1 MEGIYGL
8 KEKLQGIYAEHS
20 IKIEKSIQFVVALI
34 AFLQINKNIGFFKMA
49 SSPAIALGL
58 AVICAFFPPFM
69 TVLVATL
76 LILAHMYGVS
86 LGVLAVT
93 GVIFVIMYVFYLR
106 LAPKMGMAI
115 LLSALAFVFK
125 VPFVVPMAY
134 ALLSTPS
141 AIIAIMCGTF
151 TYYMLGY
158 VKGIAPAFTGDE
170 APGLLEQVTT
180 VSREV
185 FEVKEMWCVMFAFVI
200 AFLLVYTIRRQSI
213 NHSWKIAAVAG
224 AIVNI
229 LISVGGSTVLGV
241 EGNMGTIF
249 TGSIVAVVVALV
261 LEVLFFAV
269 DYSRSE
275 NLQYE
280 DDEYYYYVKAVPK
293 FQVAIPEKKVKRINK
308 RDESKI
314 LDTDEVRRKKNQR
327 KTRKPQTEKEINEQ
341 LLKKSLKE
349 KY

>member
-229 LISVGGSTVLGV
+229 LIGVGGSTVLGV

>member
-1 MEGIYGL
+1 MESIYVF
-8 KEKLQGIYAEHS
+8 KEKLQEVYAQHS
-20 IKIEKSIQFVVALI
+20 MIIEKAVQFVVALV

-49 SSPAIALGL
+49 ASPAVALGL

-69 TVLVATL
+69 TVLAATF
-76 LILAHMYGVS
+76 LILVHMYGVS
-86 LGVLAVT
+86 IGVLAVT
-93 GVIFVIMYVFYLR
+93 AVIFVIMYIFYLR

-115 LLSALAFVFK
+115 LLAALSFVFK

-134 ALLSTPS
+134 ALLSGPS
-141 AIIAIMCGTF
+141 AIVAILCGTF

-158 VKGIAPAFTGDE
+158 VKGIAPAFTGDD
-170 APGLLEQVTT
+170 APGLLDQITT
-180 VSREV
+180 VSKQV
-185 FEVKEMWCVMFAFVI
+185 FEVKEMWCVMFAFII
-200 AFLLVYTIRRQSI
+200 AFLVVYTIRRQSM

-229 LISVGGSTVLGV
+229 IISIGGSTVLGV
-241 EGNMGTIF
+241 EGNMVMTF
-249 TGSIVAVVVALV
+249 AGSIMAVVVALV
-261 LEVLFFAV
+261 LEILFFAV
-269 DYSRSE
+269 DYSRCE

-293 FQVAIPEKKVKRINK
+293 FQVAKPEKKVKRINK

-314 LDTDEVRRKKNQR
+314 LDTDEVRKKKNQR
-327 KTRKPQTEKEINEQ
+327 KVKKPQTEKEINEQ